1 MVHVEVGIITM
12 ATYLNSYSNSNS
24 SQQVDIRD
32 KYFRPLHKY
41 GLKEAHMSREL
52 AYDSPYYY
60 GFRNIDTGNNE
71 YYLKP
76 KEYYTYE
83 ITLDQRGFDEMV
95 SDLDRID
102 YEEWLRKNNPSLQAA
117 WEHYQT
123 ILNLVK

>member
-1 MVHVEVGIITM
+1 MAITGYEKHM
-12 ATYLNSYSNSNS
+12 S

-41 GLKEAHMSREL
+41 GLKEAHVSREL
-52 AYDSPYYY
+52 RYDDPYYSLRY
-60 GFRNIDTGNNE
+60 NDTSNNE
-71 YYLKP
+71 YYFKP
-76 KEYYTYE
+76 EEYYTYE

-102 YEEWLRKNNPSLQAA
+102 YEEWLRKNNPSLQKA

-123 ILNLVK
+123 VLGLVK

>member
-12 ATYLNSYSNSNS
+12 ATYNSYSNSNS

-52 AYDSPYYY
+52 GYDSPYYSC
-60 GFRNIDTGNNE
+60 FRYIDTSNSE

-102 YEEWLRKNNPSLQAA
+102 YEEWLRKNNPGLQAA